1 MYDPKRQGAK
11 WKKKQAP
18 TQSQFVPI
26 MLKRPNNQ
34 KSNAPKQKKHYYLI
48 TIIIMV
54 IFMGK

>member
-1 MYDPKRQGAK
+1 M
-11 WKKKQAP
+11 KKKTAP